1 MALHFPNRSR
11 SYDSTRRT
19 VRFWGH
25 DNMREAAFCVTA
37 AALKRFQPEMS
48 ADESGLLGAFDSNRD
63 AIYAA
68 AVKAYARGRKGDA
81 ELVIDHF

>member
-11 SYDSTRRT
+11 SYDSARRT

-37 AALKRFQPEMS
+37 AALKRFEPDMS
-48 ADESGLLGAFDSNRD
+48 ADETGLLGAFDSNRD

-68 AVKAYARGRKGDA
+68 ATKAYARGRKDA
-81 ELVIDHF
+81 YELAPVDF